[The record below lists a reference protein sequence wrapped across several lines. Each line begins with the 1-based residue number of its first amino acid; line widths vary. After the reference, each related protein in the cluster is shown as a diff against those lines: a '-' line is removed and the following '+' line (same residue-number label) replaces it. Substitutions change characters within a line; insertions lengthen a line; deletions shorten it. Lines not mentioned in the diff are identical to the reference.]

1 MNEEILV
8 VEDDQTVCM
17 VLADRLHRE
26 GYRVKFASDGEEGFH
41 KATKTS
47 CHLVILGVMLRH
59 RNGFDV
65 CRDIRMAGGVV
76 PILMLTSPGQTM
88 DRVLGLRIGADDCL
102 TKPFDAMELLARIE
116 ALLRRARTSVTR
128 WLHQFGSLKLDLRRT
143 CIEREGKLV
152 RLSAREFQLMR
163 YFVEHPGV
171 ILSREVLLKEVWAYN
186 THVYTRTLDVHV
198 ANLRQKI
205 EPDPKYP
212 ALILTVP
219 RLGYKFVP

>member
-17 VLADRLHRE
+17 
-26 GYRVKFASDGEEGFH
+26 
-41 KATKTS
+41 
-47 CHLVILGVMLRH
+47 
-59 RNGFDV
+59 
-65 CRDIRMAGGVV
+65 
-76 PILMLTSPGQTM
+76 TM

-143 CIEREGKLV
+143 RIEREGKLF
-152 RLSAREFQLMR
+152 RLSAREFQLTQ

-171 ILSREVLLKEVWAYN
+171 TLSREVLLKEVWAYN

-205 EPDPKYP
+205 EPNPNT
-212 ALILTVP
+212 L
-219 RLGYKFVP
+219 R